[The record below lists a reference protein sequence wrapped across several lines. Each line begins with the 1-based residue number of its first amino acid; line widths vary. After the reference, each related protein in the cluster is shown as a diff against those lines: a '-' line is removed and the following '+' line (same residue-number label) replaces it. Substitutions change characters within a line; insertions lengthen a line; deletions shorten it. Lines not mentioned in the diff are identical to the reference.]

1 MELMSAAS
9 LSPVGSF
16 DVSVVSERVWI
27 PYRLYADE
35 PAVEAQRTLAPLQQA
50 VLSCLYSRHHDGYVR
65 QRHIERIAPRAED
78 WIAPFVVHLI
88 GEYVLEIVLRIK
100 DELADIRLPGTA
112 MHTVYGRF
120 AAANANFITLTS
132 QRAASYWNC
141 YHRHRYPRS
150 PSTPRRSSSH
160 RSATQLDARH
170 ARPMTSEMS
179 LSDRARTCSTEVRTV
194 LDVAVAALPPKDARN
209 LRMQVAALDEL

>member
-9 LSPVGSF
+9 LSPAGSF

-141 YHRHRYPRS
+141 YHRHRYPKVADYPATILLTSIRDAARC
-150 PSTPRRSSSH
+150 PSRPPDDQRDEPLGPCANLLH
-160 RSATQLDARH
+160 RGAHDPGRCRCRPAAEGRPKPPH
-170 ARPMTSEMS
+170 AGRGS
-179 LSDRARTCSTEVRTV
+179 R
-194 LDVAVAALPPKDARN
+194 
-209 LRMQVAALDEL
+209 